1 MQRRNFLGA
10 FLGAAGV
17 TAVAKVTEA
26 ASSAAAPPAKV
37 TKLAPAVTLVPKK
50 DVRSLDF
57 LAAPEGEALEEF
69 LASPAVRVTSSQAS
83 CSADCLAT
91 WDVTYTEMWDG
102 APWTELDATLYDVRD
117 SLKVVSA
124 QAEVSY
130 EGDMVDVTRLGLPTV
145 DYQLPPKRRVS
156 IRVKYIQTPP
166 RRGECIQHSSKAV
179 VKSREPFYGL
189 RSGVRGSSVT
199 DLAVYENGA
208 LVKRLP

>member
-1 MQRRNFLGA
+1 
-10 FLGAAGV
+10 V
-17 TAVAKVTEA
+17 
-26 ASSAAAPPAKV
+26 P
-37 TKLAPAVTLVPKK
+37 KLAPSVTLVPAKS
-50 DVRSLDF
+50 VRSLGF
-57 LAAPEGEALEEF
+57 LAAAPGGEALGEF

-83 CSADCLAT
+83 YSADCLAT

-102 APWTELDATLYDVRD
+102 APWTELDESVAQVRD

-124 QAEVSY
+124 QAEVSC
-130 EGDMVDVTRLGLPTV
+130 EGDTVDVTRLGLPTV
-145 DYQLPPKRRVS
+145 EYRLPPNRRVS

-179 VKSREPFYGL
+179 SKSREKAYGL